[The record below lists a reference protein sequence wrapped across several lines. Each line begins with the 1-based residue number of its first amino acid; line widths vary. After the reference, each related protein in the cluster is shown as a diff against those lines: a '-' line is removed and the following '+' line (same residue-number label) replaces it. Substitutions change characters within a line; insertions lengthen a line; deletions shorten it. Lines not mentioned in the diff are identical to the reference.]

1 MFLNYDVKMWWDVWP
16 SDWWLWEEQ
25 ENISANTF
33 YPEVLVFSE
42 SYPGSD
48 DDEERAGD
56 AREDMQ
62 AVEN

>member
-16 SDWWLWEEQ
+16 SDWWLWDEQ

-48 DDEERAGD
+48 DDEERPGD

>member
-1 MFLNYDVKMWWDVWP
+1 M
-16 SDWWLWEEQ
+16 
-25 ENISANTF
+25 
-33 YPEVLVFSE
+33 VFSE

-48 DDEERAGD
+48 DDEERPGD